1 MLTPVSIYLRL
12 RSRFKNAILLESS
25 DYHGDEHNFSYIC
38 FQPIAGFKVEDEHF
52 TATYPDQKEEEK
64 SLKENKLTDLINSFI
79 SSFNIQHLKF
89 NIISN
94 GLFGYMT
101 YDIVQYFEDIQ
112 FHHQKPE
119 IPLAQY
125 FVYRYIIAFNHFNH
139 ELYIIKNDVE
149 GFEADATTLDEIES
163 IIKYKPLHLDNFAAE
178 NEKTSNLSDEQYLEM
193 VNKGKNSCYRGDV
206 FQIVLSRRFEQKYR
220 GDDFNV
226 YRALRSINPSPY
238 CFYFDFGDFRLMGSS
253 PESQLIIKNNK
264 VTIHPIAGTFKRT
277 GDDIKDAL
285 LAQKLSDDPKENAEH
300 IMLVDLA
307 RNDLSRGG
315 KNTTVEV
322 FREVQYFSHVIHL
335 VSRVTAQID
344 EASDKIKIIGDTFP
358 AGTLSG
364 APKYKAMKLID
375 EYENCSRG
383 SYGGAIGHIDFNG
396 DFNHAI
402 MIRSFLSKDNTLT
415 FQAGAGVVADSV
427 PENELQEVENK
438 LAALNKAIELA
449 NTL

>member
-12 RSRFKNAILLESS
+12 RAKYKNCILLESS

-38 FQPIAGFKVEDEHF
+38 FQPIAGFKVVEQEF
-52 TATYPDQKEEEK
+52 VANYPDNKVENK
-64 SLKENKLTDLINSFI
+64 NLKENKLSDLINNFI
-79 SSFNIQHLKF
+79 NQFKIQDSKL
-89 NIISN
+89 NIITN

-101 YDIVQYFEDIQ
+101 YDVVQYFEDIQ
-112 FHHQKPE
+112 LNKIKPT
-119 IPLAQY
+119 IPIAQY
-125 FVYRYIIAFNHFNH
+125 FCYQYIIAFNHFNH
-139 ELYIIKNDVE
+139 ELFIIKNEIENGDN
-149 GFEADATTLDEIES
+149 DKSTLEEIES
-163 IIKYKPLHLDNFAAE
+163 IIKYKPLQLDNFAAD
-178 NEKTSNLSDEQYLEM
+178 NEKTSNLTNEEYIEM
-193 VNKGKNSCYRGDV
+193 VNKGKQSCFRGDV
-206 FQIVLSRRFEQKYR
+206 FQIVLSRQFQKKYR

-238 CFYFDFGDFRLMGSS
+238 CFYFDLDGFRLMGSS

-264 VTIHPIAGTFKRT
+264 VTIHPIAGTFRRT
-277 GDDIKDAL
+277 GDDAKDAA
-285 LAQKLSDDPKENAEH
+285 LAKALADDPKENAEH

-322 FREVQYFSHVIHL
+322 YREVQYYSHVIHL
-335 VSRVTAQID
+335 VSKVTAEIN
-344 EASDKIKIIGDTFP
+344 ENTNKIKIIGDTFP

-364 APKYKAMKLID
+364 APKYKAMQLID
-375 EYENCSRG
+375 NYENCSRG
-383 SYGGAIGHIDFNG
+383 FYGGCIGHLNFNG

-402 MIRSFLSKDNTLT
+402 MIRSFFSKENVLT

-427 PENELQEVENK
+427 PESELQEVENK